1 LEAIREIIEGSEPL
15 LLFLVIGIGFLIGQ
29 IKIYGFKLG
38 VAGVL
43 FAGLIFGGWC
53 PEGDRPFSIAHQIM
67 QIGLILF
74 VYTVGLTSGSGFFA
88 SLKKRGLKFNIALL
102 FSLVIGAAATLI
114 IGLAI
119 DLQTGQIA
127 GVFCG
132 GLTNTPAMAAVTE
145 FMGNSGIGDVTDPA
159 VGYSMTYPFGILGG
173 LLAFQIFAWVYR
185 KPLRE
190 EKGKAELAA
199 REKSN
204 LVSAS
209 FRITNQKII
218 DRAIGELE
226 IRQKAGVIIS
236 RLRHDGKTSVPTKYS
251 VLHANDIV
259 NVVGTRINI
268 DRAGEY
274 FGERSEDKL
283 EQLGGSITMR
293 RILISRKELSG
304 ISIEHLGLDRHF
316 NAQITRLRRADVD
329 IVPDEK
335 TILKVGDRVRVV
347 MPTDKAAEVTEF
359 FGDSERGISE
369 LDYVALTL
377 GISLGVL
384 LGMIPIPIPGGSYM
398 SLGFAGGP
406 LVAGLVLG
414 HLGRTGP
421 LVWSIPPESN
431 QALQHIGLLFFL
443 AAVGVQSGENF
454 FQALSGDG
462 YQMFAL
468 GILTT
473 ILTTGVA
480 LIAIRHLGKA
490 TIVETIGATSG
501 MQTQPATLARA
512 YEMSGSDDTYVAY
525 ATVYPMAMVGKI
537 LIAQLMVILGHMLV

>member
-1 LEAIREIIEGSEPL
+1 LEAIREIIENSEPL
-15 LLFLVIGIGFLIGQ
+15 LLFLAIGIGFLIGE
-29 IKIYGFKLG
+29 IKIRGFKLG

-53 PEGDRPFSIAHQIM
+53 PEGSKPFSIAHQIM

-88 SLKKRGLKFNIALL
+88 SLKKRGFKFNVALL

-145 FMGNSGIGDVTDPA
+145 FMGNSGIGDVRDPA
-159 VGYSMTYPFGILGG
+159 IGYSMTYPFGILGG

-185 KPLRE
+185 KPARE
-190 EKGKAELAA
+190 EKSKADLAA
-199 REKSN
+199 KEKSD
-204 LVSAS
+204 LISAS
-209 FRITNQKII
+209 FKITNKEIF

-226 IRQKAGVIIS
+226 VRQKVGVIIS
-236 RLRHDGKTSVPTKYS
+236 RLRHDGKTGVPTKYS

-259 NVVGTRINI
+259 NVVGLKTNI
-268 DRAGEY
+268 DRALEY
-274 FGERSEDKL
+274 FGERSDDKL
-283 EQLGGSITMR
+283 EQLGGAITMR
-293 RILISRKELSG
+293 RI
-304 ISIEHLGLDRHF
+304 LDRHF
-316 NAQITRLRRADVD
+316 NAQITRLRRADID
-329 IVPDEK
+329 IIPDE
-335 TILKVGDRVRVV
+335 TTVIKVGDRVRVV
-347 MPTDKAAEVTEF
+347 MPTDKAAEVAEF
-359 FGDSERGISE
+359 FGDSERSISE

-377 GISLGVL
+377 GMSLGVL

-421 LVWSIPPESN
+421 LVWSIPTESN

-443 AAVGVQSGENF
+443 AAVGVQAGGKF
-454 FQALSGDG
+454 FLALSGDG

-473 ILTTGVA
+473 MLTSGVT
-480 LIAIRHLGKA
+480 LIAIRHFGKA
-490 TIVETIGATSG
+490 TIVETIGAASG

-512 YEMSGSDDTYVAY
+512 YEMSRSDDTYVAY

-537 LIAQLMVILGHMLV
+537 LIAQLMVILGHMLA